1 MNHPMSDATTAAV
14 QAILEA
20 DDARYAAMIRA
31 DIPALERM
39 LAEELLYC
47 HSSGQ
52 VDTHTSYLA
61 ALRSGAVQYLEA
73 RRFDELVN
81 VIGPVAVMCGTHQL
95 RVLVGGQERMLNNR
109 FTTTWLLQ
117 AGRWRLLS
125 WASIPVP
132 APAAV

>member
-1 MNHPMSDATTAAV
+1 MSNPLESV

-20 DDARYAAMIRA
+20 DDARYAAMIRG
-31 DIPALERM
+31 DTGALQDM
-39 LAEELLYC
+39 LAEQLLYS

-52 VDTHTSYLA
+52 VDTQASYLA
-61 ALRSGAVQYLEA
+61 ALQSGAVQYLEVH
-73 RRFDELVN
+73 RFDELVHM
-81 VIGPVAVMCGTHQL
+81 IGSVAVMCGAHRL
-95 RVLVGGQERMLNNR
+95 RVLVGGQERTLNNR

-132 APAAV
+132 A